1 MVNVGGEPSGRVRET
16 ITKDIRDA
24 EVSGPGSK
32 CEFQLKIPG
41 EFFTSAVTSL
51 RIIVLRDELDYNWRV
66 FLCTIN

>member
-41 EFFTSAVTSL
+41 KLLGNHREK
-51 RIIVLRDELDYNWRV
+51 V
-66 FLCTIN
+66 FL

>member
-1 MVNVGGEPSGRVRET
+1 MNVGSPFMVNVGGEPSGRVRET

-41 EFFTSAVTSL
+41 K
-51 RIIVLRDELDYNWRV
+51 
-66 FLCTIN
+66 FLTPVVVKNYYYRS

>member
-24 EVSGPGSK
+24 EVTGPGSK

-41 EFFTSAVTSL
+41 TFYLFYCGGINIVVSRAFFYL
-51 RIIVLRDELDYNWRV
+51 
-66 FLCTIN
+66 